1 MLDPSE
7 RLPLRIHGRFENNGN
22 WEANDQEISN
32 YITRTHGDELGI
44 AFPAFRSWVW
54 DYLPVVTERLAFG
67 ESCDDN
73 SDECD
78 SKKPTNAL

>member
-1 MLDPSE
+1 MIDVSE
-7 RLPLRIHGRFENNGN
+7 RSPLRIHGRFEDNGY
-22 WEANDQEISN
+22 WEANDQEVGN
-32 YITRTHGDELGI
+32 DVARTHSDELGI

-54 DYLPVVTERLAFG
+54 DYLPVVAERLAFG

-78 SKKPTNAL
+78 G